1 MCALFF
7 RLILAAACIGVAA
20 AIVVVGVQ
28 VPPLGCLGLA
38 YLAWRKLRRWKGS
51 GWSHGT
57 ARWAELGDLARCGL
71 LGERGLILGRADTA
85 CMPRMQ
91 TVWQVLSPRVPSDMA
106 VRGFFAAFL
115 GSRFDGGRLIRLSS
129 YVHLATFAPT
139 GRGKGVSVILPNLL
153 AHPGSV
159 VITDPKGENYQ
170 ITAAHR
176 SKRFGHR
183 AIRLDPFGICGS
195 GSDTFNPL
203 SCIDA
208 KADDFLDL
216 CRDVANMLV
225 VRQGTEHEPH
235 WNDAAELVLTA
246 FIAFTCACTIDPA
259 KRNLHTVRG
268 LVSSREAFTQA
279 VATMRKSAVAVVQR
293 LGDTLSWFQDKELS
307 SVLTTVQRHTQFLDS
322 PAIARNSMVSSFDPR
337 ELRGGKRSLYLIV
350 PPDRLGT
357 LAPLMRM
364 WIGMTVRTLARGGT
378 DERRPVLFL
387 IDEAAHLGK
396 IQVLED
402 AVTLMRGM
410 GIRLWFFFQSLDQL
424 KACYGDKADV
434 FLDNF
439 DTTQYF
445 GTNAYAAAEAI
456 SLRIGEFTLTTV
468 SYNENRGWS
477 RSEASV
483 GKDAPAGSYSGGSSY
498 TASDMARRLI
508 KPEEI
513 LCLPSDTALVLHRNM
528 PVIAAKL
535 LRYFDA
541 PEFRRGGCG
550 ETRGIGLAASVL
562 AMLTLAASAVMLGA
576 AVSLPP
582 ASTWQVALP
591 AREPDAYPPDYSG
604 LDSDPLAPLPY
615 QQPAGYDRPPRPLP
629 YRGGY
634 GRRFR

>member
-1 MCALFF
+1 MKRLCALFF
-7 RLILAAACIGVAA
+7 RLILAAACVAA
-20 AIVVVGVQ
+20 AAAIIMVGVQ
-28 VPPLGCLGLA
+28 VPPLGCLMLA
-38 YLAWRKLRRWKGS
+38 YLAWRNFRGWKGS

-57 ARWAELGDLARCGL
+57 ARWAELGDLVRHGML
-71 LGERGLILGRADTA
+71 SNRGLILGRAEA
-85 CMPRMQ
+85 AGMSRLQAM
-91 TVWQVLSPRVPSDMA
+91 WQLMSLRVPSDMA

-115 GSRFDGGRLIRLSS
+115 GPRWGGGRLIRLGS

-176 SKRFGHR
+176 KKRFGHR
-183 AIRLDPFGICGS
+183 AIRLDPFGVCGP

-203 SCIDA
+203 ACIDP

-246 FIAFTCACTIDPA
+246 FISFTCACTIDPA

-322 PAIARNSMVSSFDPR
+322 PAIARNSMTSSFDPR
-337 ELRGGKRSLYLIV
+337 ELRGGKRSLYFIV

-364 WIGMTVRTLARGGT
+364 WIGMTLRTLARGGT
-378 DERRPVLFL
+378 DEKRPVLFL

-424 KACYGDKADV
+424 KACYGDKAEV

-477 RSEASV
+477 RPEMTV
-483 GKDAPAGSYSGGSSY
+483 GKDSQAGSYSGGSSY

-513 LCLPSDTALVLHRNM
+513 LCLPSDTALILHRNM

-535 LRYFDA
+535 LRYYNA
-541 PEFRRGGCG
+541 PEFRRGRTG
-550 ETRGIGLAASVL
+550 ESRGIGLAASVL
-562 AMLTLAASAVMLGA
+562 AMLTLAASAAMVIGA
-576 AVSLPP
+576 ANVPP
-582 ASTWQVALP
+582 ASAWRVALP
-591 AREPDAYPPDYSG
+591 DADPPALSNVNEN
-604 LDSDPLAPLPY
+604 PLLWQPEPLPRRP
-615 QQPAGYDRPPRPLP
+615 QPLF
-629 YRGGY
+629 YRRQS
-634 GRRFR
+634 RRFR